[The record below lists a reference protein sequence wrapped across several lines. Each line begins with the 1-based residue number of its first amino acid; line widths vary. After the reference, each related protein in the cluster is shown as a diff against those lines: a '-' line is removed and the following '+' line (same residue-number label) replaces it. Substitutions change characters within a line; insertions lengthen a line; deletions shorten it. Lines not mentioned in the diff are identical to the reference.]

1 MPKPKTLDSRIEL
14 ARQYSRKCDEQVVL
28 ADRLVRQG
36 IMPTAK
42 RQAVGRDAIIAG
54 RLLDALVELKRKG

>member
-1 MPKPKTLDSRIEL
+1 MPKPTNLAKRIEL

-36 IMPTAK
+36 VMPMKK
-42 RQAVGRDAIIAG
+42 RQEVGRDAILAG
-54 RLLDALVELKRKG
+54 RLLDALITLKEKG